1 MVFYGK
7 RKYCCCYHELIKPVF
22 FCVIITGVEGGGGK
36 DLVVDEKEL
45 VLDGGFLV
53 PHTNSFGQTFRL
65 WSLHSVVFGS

>member
-1 MVFYGK
+1 M
-7 RKYCCCYHELIKPVF
+7 F

-36 DLVVDEKEL
+36 DHVVDEKEL

-65 WSLHSVVFGS
+65 CSLHSVTFGS

>member
-1 MVFYGK
+1 M
-7 RKYCCCYHELIKPVF
+7 F

-36 DLVVDEKEL
+36 DHVVDEKEL

-65 WSLHSVVFGS
+65 CSLHSVTYGSYYYVFNSPHN